1 VKIFGGWLKK
11 SVKQA
16 KTEDGGWRRKKRS
29 SVYVF
34 VCEGK
39 KKKVFYSASQI
50 SIFNQIQINKVYE
63 NGNIII
69 EQVKHE

>member
-1 VKIFGGWLKK
+1 MVEEECEASENRRRWLKK
-11 SVKQA
+11 EKKMSV
-16 KTEDGGWRRKKRS
+16 W
-29 SVYVF
+29 VF
-34 VCEGK
+34 VCEG

-50 SIFNQIQINKVYE
+50 SIFNQIQKNKVYE